1 MKTFLHAYI
10 LIIDRSSIT
19 AIGICT
25 IVIASLVR
33 VLYEMAYVSVR
44 VKIVD
49 KFIHGLSYSFFF
61 TQKFQS
67 KKNFQS
73 LERYWTLQD

>member
-25 IVIASLVR
+25 IVTASLVR

-49 KFIHGLSYSFFF
+49 KFIHGLSYPFFF